1 MCCIIK
7 YTSFLALLFE
17 RNIYLKETN
26 DSFHRLTL
34 ANSLRQT
41 QVKKLKMKISY
52 KKKYEFQSNFRV
64 DVVSLVFYRILTT
77 DKPNWTDYGWIVISA
92 MYLSFILPKAK

>member
-1 MCCIIK
+1 MCVASLNIQV
-7 YTSFLALLFE
+7 FLLYYSKEIL
-17 RNIYLKETN
+17 YLKETN

-52 KKKYEFQSNFRV
+52 KKRNMNFNLIFGLMW
-64 DVVSLVFYRILTT
+64 LVWFYR
-77 DKPNWTDYGWIVISA
+77 NSNNR
-92 MYLSFILPKAK
+92 

>member
-17 RNIYLKETN
+17 RNLYLKETN

-52 KKKYEFQSNFRV
+52 KKE
-64 DVVSLVFYRILTT
+64 I
-77 DKPNWTDYGWIVISA
+77 
-92 MYLSFILPKAK
+92 

>member
-17 RNIYLKETN
+17 RNIIFERKKQTI
-26 DSFHRLTL
+26 FHRLTL

-41 QVKKLKMKISY
+41 QVKKSLK
-52 KKKYEFQSNFRV
+52 
-64 DVVSLVFYRILTT
+64 
-77 DKPNWTDYGWIVISA
+77 
-92 MYLSFILPKAK
+92 